1 MELMDMNG
9 KVIVKTEY
17 KNIGRTIITY
27 QRKPGMPKGM
37 YLLKLINKATSKIDV
52 YKVFFE

>member
-1 MELMDMNG
+1 MNG

-17 KNIGRTIITY
+17 KNISQTIITY
-27 QRKPGMPKGM
+27 QRKPGMPKGI
-37 YLLKLINKATSKIDV
+37 YLLKLINKATTKIDV